1 MFLYFGKRKLRKK
14 FVMFQ
19 ETETLKKLLILTFL
33 AQARKNFLY
42 FWKRSLEKLF
52 CIFQPEIFRE
62 KEIPKKFF
70 LFQETE
76 LSYIS
81 RKVYSEPSII
91 HGIFETNS
99 SFHLKSLSS
108 VFQGSFASIGE
119 VFILVRGW
127 VLGYRSMGFRPFP
140 GILRLKFGLS

>member
-99 SFHLKSLSS
+99 SF
-108 VFQGSFASIGE
+108 
-119 VFILVRGW
+119 
-127 VLGYRSMGFRPFP
+127 
-140 GILRLKFGLS
+140 RLKQCTKGKVYLLFFKGLLLVLAKSSFWSGAGCWAIVLWGLDPFLVF